1 MCERKADEE
10 WLLDAYGLWMRS
22 GPRSPLPWNRTG
34 EILEKRRNLQGAL
47 EAYKKSLVI
56 EWNQPPV
63 MDARKRV
70 EAAIGK

>member
-1 MCERKADEE
+1 
-10 WLLDAYGLWMRS
+10 MRS

-47 EAYKKSLVI
+47 EAYKKSLEI
-56 EWNQPPV
+56 EWNQPPI
-63 MDARKRV
+63 MDARKRM